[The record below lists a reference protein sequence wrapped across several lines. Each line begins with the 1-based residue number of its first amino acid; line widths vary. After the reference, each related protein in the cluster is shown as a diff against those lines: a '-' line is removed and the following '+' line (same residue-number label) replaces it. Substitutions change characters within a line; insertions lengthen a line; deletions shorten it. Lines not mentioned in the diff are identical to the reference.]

1 MVKMDH
7 TGLLVATGNPG
18 KVTELRELLAGLPID
33 LLSLADFPHVVEVEE
48 TGATF
53 AENALIKASGYA
65 RQTGRAALADDSGL
79 EVAALDNRPGVLS
92 ARYAGEQ
99 TPFSEKIVRLLAEL
113 ERSGAK
119 DRSARFVCSIA
130 VADENGQL
138 LYSAEGI
145 CEGHLAP
152 NPRGSG
158 GFGYDPIFIPEGHDA
173 TFGEL
178 PGAVKNGLSH
188 RARALAGLLRWL
200 EDVEL
205 TEAP

>member
-18 KVTELRELLAGLPID
+18 KVTELREMLAGLPID

-65 RQTGRAALADDSGL
+65 RQTGHAALADDSGL

-99 TPFSEKIVRLLAEL
+99 TPFSEKIVKLLAEL

-130 VADENGQL
+130 VTDENGQL

-158 GFGYDPIFIPEGHDA
+158 GFGYDPIFVPDGFDL

-178 PGAVKNGLSH
+178 SQAIKNQISH
-188 RARALAGLLRWL
+188 RARAFGQIIPSLRDFI
-200 EDVEL
+200 EVS
-205 TEAP
+205 A